1 MNKQKLLNIMKTR
14 KDNKRKELIRDIKY
28 LINDLSFQLER
39 LEMFEDA
46 NVNSYGIIQNQ
57 GKEIDS
63 LCKELNMLNQ
73 DIELIEELDDL
84 SSFPSERWWENGR
97 RSYLFLWVL
106 QE

>member
-1 MNKQKLLNIMKTR
+1 MNKQELLNIMKTR

-73 DIELIEELDDL
+73 DIELIEELDD
-84 SSFPSERWWENGR
+84 
-97 RSYLFLWVL
+97 
-106 QE
+106 

>member
-1 MNKQKLLNIMKTR
+1 MNKQTLLNIMKTR
-14 KDNKRKELIRDIKY
+14 KDNKRKELIRDLKY
-28 LINDLSFQLER
+28 LINDLSFKLER

-73 DIELIEELDDL
+73 DIELIEELDD
-84 SSFPSERWWENGR
+84 
-97 RSYLFLWVL
+97 
-106 QE
+106 

>member
-1 MNKQKLLNIMKTR
+1 MNKQALLNIMKTR
-14 KDNKRKELIRDIKY
+14 KGNKRKELIRDIKY
-28 LINDLSFQLER
+28 LINELSIQLER

-73 DIELIEELDDL
+73 DIELIEELDD
-84 SSFPSERWWENGR
+84 
-97 RSYLFLWVL
+97 
-106 QE
+106 

>member
-1 MNKQKLLNIMKTR
+1 MNKQALLNIMKTR

-28 LINDLSFQLER
+28 LIKDLSFQLER

-73 DIELIEELDDL
+73 DIELIEELDD
-84 SSFPSERWWENGR
+84 
-97 RSYLFLWVL
+97 
-106 QE
+106 

>member
-1 MNKQKLLNIMKTR
+1 MNKQTLLNIMKTR
-14 KDNKRKELIRDIKY
+14 KDNKRKELIRNIKY

-73 DIELIEELDDL
+73 DIELIEELDD
-84 SSFPSERWWENGR
+84 
-97 RSYLFLWVL
+97 
-106 QE
+106 

>member
-57 GKEIDS
+57 GKELDS

-73 DIELIEELDDL
+73 DIELIEELDD
-84 SSFPSERWWENGR
+84 
-97 RSYLFLWVL
+97 
-106 QE
+106 

>member
-1 MNKQKLLNIMKTR
+1 MNKQTLLNIMKTR

-73 DIELIEELDDL
+73 DIELIEELDD
-84 SSFPSERWWENGR
+84 
-97 RSYLFLWVL
+97 
-106 QE
+106 

>member
-73 DIELIEELDDL
+73 DIEFIEELDD
-84 SSFPSERWWENGR
+84 
-97 RSYLFLWVL
+97 
-106 QE
+106 

>member
-1 MNKQKLLNIMKTR
+1 MNKQELLNIMKTR
-14 KDNKRKELIRDIKY
+14 KANKRKELIRDIKY

-73 DIELIEELDDL
+73 DIELIEELDD
-84 SSFPSERWWENGR
+84 
-97 RSYLFLWVL
+97 
-106 QE
+106 